1 MFPRLITINIIE
13 EVVEKK
19 LPLKI
24 VIEKNQLTK
33 KMGKD
38 SSLIKEILFGT
49 FRWYIQLEYILEQL
63 VEKPLKKKDRLLKH
77 LIIIG

>member
-13 EVVEKK
+13 EVFEKK

-24 VIEKNQLTK
+24 VIGKNELTK

-38 SSLIKEILFGT
+38 SSLTKEMLFGT

-63 VEKPLKKKDRLLKH
+63 LVY
-77 LIIIG
+77 IN